1 MSSRNWSTYSRLLLI
16 SILLAC
22 WCGAASWAIADD
34 TPKRPPSKSYRD
46 VDYSMTPE
54 EARNVWVMESVTSLW
69 FLAIGCCVG
78 SFLNVVVYREP
89 RRLAIGLPRSRCPK
103 CQNAIQPRDNIP
115 IIGWLRLRGRCR
127 TCQLPISP
135 RYPLIES
142 AIGAMFVA
150 LLHREL
156 LSGGGNL
163 PVRDIN
169 TYTGV
174 VWVLWY
180 TKWDLLGIYLF
191 HLLLLVVLWGAAL
204 IEHDGFAWPKRLF
217 RFAAGL
223 GLVGLVFW
231 PHLHVIPV
239 WLPPPDWIDGSRL
252 SSSWRMG
259 YGDPLGVGWSGPLTG
274 LIGAAA
280 SGGTMWMLTS
290 LDRRTIAIVAGLDE
304 QNAFTPRGI
313 NHRLQLTLSASL
325 AGLFLGWQ
333 TGFTLAVIGV
343 VLLAVIGRFDSG
355 IRRHSVT
362 LFAGL
367 TTVAIF
373 LWRPA
378 VMSVTSYFPVLNR

>member
-1 MSSRNWSTYSRLLLI
+1 MPLLRI
-16 SILLAC
+16 AIFLAV
-22 WCGAASWAIADD
+22 WWGAASWAIADG
-34 TPKRPPSKSYRD
+34 TSKRPMSKSYRD
-46 VDYSMTPE
+46 IDYSMTPE
-54 EARNVWVMESVTSLW
+54 EARNVRVMETVTSLW

-89 RRLAIGLPRSRCPK
+89 RGLAVGLPRSRCPK
-103 CQNAIQPRDNIP
+103 CQNAISPRDNIP

-135 RYPLIES
+135 RYPLIEA
-142 AIGAMFVA
+142 AIGLLFVA

-191 HLLLLVVLWGAAL
+191 HLQLLVVLWGAAL

-217 RFAAGL
+217 RFAVGL
-223 GLVGLVFW
+223 GLVGLAIW

-239 WLPPPDWIDGSRL
+239 WFPRPDWINGSRL

-259 YGDPLGVGWSGPLTG
+259 YGDSLGVGWLGPLTG
-274 LIGAAA
+274 LVGAAA
-280 SGGTMWMLTS
+280 SGGAMWVLSRLGGMLVA
-290 LDRRTIAIVAGLDE
+290 IATGHNE
-304 QNAFTPRGI
+304 QNAITPPAVDP
-313 NHRLQLTLSASL
+313 HLQLTLSATL
-325 AGLFLGWQ
+325 TGLYLGWQ
-333 TGFTLAVIGV
+333 TGVALAVIGV
-343 VLLAVIGRFDSG
+343 VLLALFGRFEPG
-355 IRRHSVT
+355 LRRHSVT

-378 VMSVTSYFPVLNR
+378 VMSVTSHFPVLNR

>member
-1 MSSRNWSTYSRLLLI
+1 MSPRSWSTCMPLLRI
-16 SILLAC
+16 AIFLAV
-22 WCGAASWAIADD
+22 WWGAASWAIADG
-34 TPKRPPSKSYRD
+34 TSKRPMSKSYRD
-46 VDYSMTPE
+46 IDYSMTPE
-54 EARNVWVMESVTSLW
+54 EARNVRVMETVTSLW

-89 RRLAIGLPRSRCPK
+89 RGLAVGLPRSRCPK
-103 CQNAIQPRDNIP
+103 CQNAISPRDNIP

-135 RYPLIES
+135 RYPLIEA
-142 AIGAMFVA
+142 AIGLLFVA

-169 TYTGV
+169 TYKGV

-191 HLLLLVVLWGAAL
+191 HLMLLVVLWGAAL

-217 RFAAGL
+217 RFALGL
-223 GLVGLVFW
+223 GLVMLAIW
-231 PHLHVIPV
+231 PHLLVIPA
-239 WLPPPDWIDGSRL
+239 WLPQPDWIKGSRL

-259 YGDPLGVGWSGPLTG
+259 YGDPIGVGWSGPFTG

-280 SGGTMWMLTS
+280 SGGIMWMLTS

-304 QNAFTPRGI
+304 QNAIPPRGVD
-313 NHRLQLTLSASL
+313 HRLQLTLSAAL
-325 AGLFLGWQ
+325 TGLFLGWQ

-343 VLLAVIGRFDSG
+343 VLLAVIGRFESG
-355 IRRHSVT
+355 VRRHSVT

-378 VMSVTSYFPVLNR
+378 VMSVTTYFPVLNR

>member
-1 MSSRNWSTYSRLLLI
+1 MSPRSWSACMHLLRI
-16 SILLAC
+16 AIVLAV
-22 WCGAASWAIADD
+22 WWGAASCAIADG
-34 TPKRPPSKSYRD
+34 TTKRPLPRGYRD
-46 VDYSMTPE
+46 VDYSMTPK
-54 EARNVWVMESVTSLW
+54 EARNVWVMETVTSLW

-89 RRLAIGLPRSRCPK
+89 RGLAVGLPRSRCPK

-115 IIGWLRLRGRCR
+115 IIGWLRLWGRCR

-135 RYPLIES
+135 RYPLIEA

-163 PVRDIN
+163 PVRNIN
-169 TYTGV
+169 TYKGV

-204 IEHDGFAWPKRLF
+204 IEHDGFAWPRRMF
-217 RFAAGL
+217 RFAVWF
-223 GLVGLVFW
+223 GLVGLAFW
-231 PHLHVIPV
+231 PELHVIPV
-239 WLPPPDWIDGSRL
+239 WLPRPDWINGSRL

-274 LIGAAA
+274 LIGAAVSA
-280 SGGTMWMLTS
+280 ATMWVLSS
-290 LDRRTIAIVAGLDE
+290 LGGKPLAIATGHHQQIVI
-304 QNAFTPRGI
+304 TPPVVDF
-313 NHRLQLTLSASL
+313 RLQLTLSATL
-325 AGLFLGWQ
+325 TGLFLGWQ
-333 TGFTLAVIGV
+333 TGMVLAVIGV
-343 VLLAVIGRFDSG
+343 MLLAVFGRFESG
-355 IRRHSVT
+355 VRRHSVA